1 MKRLLGI
8 CISLQMT
15 FVLLFITGILPKLNS
30 YVGACIYLI
39 IGFASLMISLY
50 LAGKKFLLG
59 ISVIAIIFSV
69 LIICFTIYVYFLPE
83 AGMPP
88 EIPLFE

>member
-8 CISLQMT
+8 CISMQMT
-15 FVLLFITGILPKLNS
+15 FVLLFFTGITPKLNS
-30 YVGACIYLI
+30 YVGAV
-39 IGFASLMISLY
+39 F
-50 LAGKKFLLG
+50 
-59 ISVIAIIFSV
+59 IFSL
-69 LIICFTIYVYFLPE
+69 LIICFTIFIYFLPE

>member
-1 MKRLLGI
+1 MKRLFGI

-69 LIICFTIYVYFLPE
+69 LIICFTIFIYFLPE
-83 AGMPP
+83 AGIPP

>member
-8 CISLQMT
+8 CISLQMI

-69 LIICFTIYVYFLPE
+69 LIICFTIFIYFLPE